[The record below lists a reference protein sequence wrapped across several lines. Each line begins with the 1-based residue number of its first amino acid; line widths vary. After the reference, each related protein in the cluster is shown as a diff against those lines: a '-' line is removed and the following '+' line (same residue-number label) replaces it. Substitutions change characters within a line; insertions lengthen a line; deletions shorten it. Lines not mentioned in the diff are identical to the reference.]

1 MITLGITGRS
11 GCGKSTVTAVFA
23 AHSVPLADADQ
34 ISREIL
40 LPGSPLLPA
49 LAERFGGDILAP
61 DGTLNRRLLADSAF
75 ATPEGKAALDGL
87 THPEIVRRIRAAKQ
101 AALASGAPLF
111 VLDGAVIVG
120 TAAQAE
126 CDRLCVVTAP
136 FETSVSR
143 IMARDGI
150 SAEMAARRLNAQTPE
165 ETLTAQADYVLRN
178 DTDLARL
185 QAAAAQLCTRLMQE
199 GGAGEGFERTE

>member
-11 GCGKSTVTAVFA
+11 GCGKSTVTAVFS
-23 AHSVPLADADQ
+23 AHGVPLADADQ
-34 ISREIL
+34 ISRDIL

-49 LAERFGGDILAP
+49 LAAQFGADILRP
-61 DGTLNRRLLADSAF
+61 DGTLDRRLLADRAF
-75 ATPEGKAALDGL
+75 ATPEGKRALDSL

-101 AALASGAPLF
+101 SAQEAGAALF

-136 FETSVSR
+136 FESSVAR
-143 IMARDGI
+143 IVARDGI
-150 SAEMAARRLNAQTPE
+150 APEMARRRLNAQTPE
-165 ETLTAQADYVLRN
+165 QTLTRHADYILRN

-185 QAAAAQLCTRLMQE
+185 QAAAADLCAELLAEGGTATRL
-199 GGAGEGFERTE
+199 